1 MSKKKDGLR
10 KNSPSAYVRL
20 EDCRAQHIQVSNE
33 IHALNV
39 DVKKI
44 VNTLLGEEQPGSL
57 ERKGGLVV
65 EIRGIR
71 EGMKSRLSGRDK
83 AGIIGAV
90 VMAISAIVVALLK

>member
-1 MSKKKDGLR
+1 VSEKKELKRG
-10 KNSPSAYVRL
+10 KNKPSYVRV
-20 EDCRAQHIQVSNE
+20 EDCLAQHTQVSNE
-33 IHALNV
+33 VRALNV

-65 EIRGIR
+65 EIRGIK

-90 VMAISAIVVALLK
+90 VMAISAIIVALLK

>member
-1 MSKKKDGLR
+1 VSKKKD
-10 KNSPSAYVRL
+10 NPSAYVRL
-20 EDCRAQHIQVSNE
+20 EDCLAQHTQVSNE
-33 IHALNV
+33 ILVLNV
-39 DVKKI
+39 NVKKI

-65 EIRGIR
+65 EIRGIK

-90 VMAISAIVVALLK
+90 VMAISAIIVALLK